1 MYAQVQLLYNPATD
15 NFFVADQVFV
25 KWETVNG
32 VESIADLLVVENKLQ
47 FGTAL
52 TTHQRAGRLAASLDV
67 RSVRQQ
73 VESTAPN
80 RLPNTSAPDLTQAR
94 TGLAPSEWFKIFDSE
109 TGDVISGVAN
119 LPVPPTP

>member
-67 RSVRQQ
+67 RSRDARV
-73 VESTAPN
+73 VSSAPN
-80 RLPNTSAPDLTQAR
+80 RPAGTTAPVMNQTRTSLN
-94 TGLAPSEWFKIFDSE
+94 PSEWFKVYDAE
-109 TGDVISGVAN
+109 TGDIVSGVSQIAI
-119 LPVPPTP
+119 P